1 MVFRKFLRYLNPF
14 WLPDAG
20 WRRFVNWRRR
30 RHKDLDYIL
39 LNLPATMPALPEDRD
54 FIQRRLFG
62 KPPLSLWE
70 LKQFFERLAADPRP
84 KGVVI
89 SLHGLEM
96 SLADLQTLRGML
108 QFLRDH
114 GKRVIVHSQL
124 YDTPQYYLASAA
136 DEILLQPSG
145 DFMVTGIAA
154 EAYFLKDALAQV
166 GVTVDV
172 IAITPYKGAF
182 DQFSLNEISPE
193 GRAQLEWLLDSRYQ
207 QIIRGIAEGRKISPE
222 AVQAM
227 IDQSPQIDTAA
238 LAEKYVDA
246 LVYENELPAYLNV
259 KRLVSWDE
267 AQRKLFS
274 PSPKPYSDQYVALL
288 CVNGMMVSGE
298 SGGTPGDI
306 PIPVPVPF
314 LGEDRSGDIT
324 VVQQIRAI
332 MKDESAAAVVLFIDS
347 GGGAVSAA
355 AAMGQA
361 LDELAKTR
369 PLVVYMNGVAA
380 SGGYWV
386 AAASQHIYAQPG
398 TITGSIGVV
407 TAKPV
412 TGGLL
417 EKFQI
422 NAAHFKRGANA
433 DIYDLT
439 KPFSDGQRQQ
449 MRASIDDI
457 YRRFVERVA
466 AARKLSFEAV
476 DAISGGR
483 VWTGEQALANGLVDA
498 LGDLDMAVAKAR
510 ELANLPDHAPL
521 IFWQEGEP
529 EPPQIFEA
537 VGKAARTANPAAWVG
552 YMWENALHIA
562 NARAQ
567 AIMPFRL
574 K

>member
-1 MVFRKFLRYLNPF
+1 MIFRQFFQHLHPF
-14 WLPDAG
+14 RLPGAV
-20 WRRFVNWRRR
+20 WRWFTNWRRR

-39 LNLPATMPALPEDRD
+39 LNLPSNMPALPESRD

-70 LKQFFERLAADPRP
+70 LKLAFERLAADPRP
-84 KGVVI
+84 KGIVI

-108 QFLRDH
+108 QFLRER
-114 GKRVIVHSQL
+114 GKRVIAHAQL
-124 YDTPQYYLASAA
+124 YDTAQYYLASAA

-145 DFMVTGIAA
+145 DFMVTGMAA
-154 EAYFLKDALAQV
+154 EAYFLKDALAQA

-207 QIIRGIAEGRKISPE
+207 QIVRGIAEGRGLGSE

-227 IDQSPQIDTAA
+227 IDHSPQIDTAA
-238 LAEKYVDA
+238 LAAKYVDA
-246 LVYENELPAYLNV
+246 LAYENELPAHLSV
-259 KRLVSWDE
+259 KRLVDWQE
-267 AQRKLFS
+267 AQRKLFK
-274 PSPKPYSDQYVALL
+274 PPPKPYNEKYVALL
-288 CVNGMMVSGE
+288 RVEGMMVSGE
-298 SGGTPGDI
+298 SGGAPGDI
-306 PIPVPVPF
+306 PIPIPVPF

-332 MKDESAAAVVLFIDS
+332 MQDDSAAAVVLYIDS

-355 AAMGQA
+355 SAMGQA
-361 LDELAKTR
+361 LDELARTR
-369 PLVVYMNGVAA
+369 PLVAYMNGVAA

-386 AAASQHIYAQPG
+386 AASSQHIYAQPG

-407 TAKPV
+407 MAKPV
-412 TGGLL
+412 AGGLL

-433 DIYDLT
+433 DIYDVT
-439 KPFSDGQRQQ
+439 KPFNEAQRLQ

-483 VWTGEQALANGLVDA
+483 VWTGEQALENGLVDA
-498 LGDLDMAVAKAR
+498 LGGLETAVAKAR
-510 ELANLPDHAPL
+510 ELANLPAYAPV
-521 IFWQEGEP
+521 IFWEEGDP
-529 EPPQIFEA
+529 LPPQIVEA
-537 VGKAARTANPAAWVG
+537 AQKAARNANPAVWIG
-552 YMWENALHIA
+552 YLWENAMHVA
-562 NARAQ
+562 SSRAQ

-574 K
+574 Q